1 MQWREPPRDRK
12 NVSTGEMVAFGRRR
26 DAGRGY
32 MAHSERVGPAV
43 LVLHEFFGLQP
54 SFCAYADRLNA
65 DGFTVL
71 APDLY
76 DGAVAANVEEARSL
90 ARSLD
95 VDRTLA
101 MLGAAAAFLTDN
113 WHPLLGVVGFSLG
126 ADFAVE
132 VAARRASEALVLYYG
147 LGDLATATWAG
158 PTLGHF
164 AETDEWVSLDDAR
177 AAFDALPE
185 AELHVYPAT
194 GHWFA
199 NASVPGSYDDG
210 AAAAAF
216 ERTSEFLH
224 HHVA

>member
-1 MQWREPPRDRK
+1 
-12 NVSTGEMVAFGRRR
+12 MVAFGRRR

-54 SFCAYADRLNA
+54 SFRAYADRLNA

-71 APDLY
+71 AADLY
-76 DGAVAANVEEARSL
+76 DGALAANVEEAGSL
-90 ARSLD
+90 AQSLD
-95 VDRTLA
+95 LDRTFA
-101 MLGAAAAFLTDN
+101 MLEAAAAFLTDN
-113 WHPLLGVVGFSLG
+113 WHPLLGIVGFSLG

-132 VAARRASEALVLYYG
+132 LAARRAPEALVLYYG
-147 LGDLATATWAG
+147 LGDLGTASWTG

-164 AETDEWVSLDDAR
+164 AETDEWVVLDDAR
-177 AAFDALPE
+177 AAFDALPD
-185 AELHVYPAT
+185 AELHVYPGA

-199 NASVPGSYDDG
+199 NSSVPGAYDEA